1 MNPDSS
7 GSGHIARNVRLS
19 LVAIDTVQP
28 YVCFSRAELLLGD
41 HVHHQHSKQYKARVR
56 TAPRRGLAQA
66 NGGTTNSVSN
76 TRAVTRGLDSITPT
90 SHTSTAASST
100 DITAQVLKL
109 QWYIGGSYVIDAT
122 WLSLHSI
129 TDDMGHNY
137 DSLKGDFTSYL
148 NTIKPPLKSS
158 SIASKGNTISSSNG
172 GIAKHSN
179 MFVNVSHVQ
188 SLSKVAPGIRYDTS
202 VEQPYLFTTHVQL
215 TADFKSNT
223 TYHTNTHTYHTKHT
237 TAAATSTTDTV
248 PAVPF
253 TSHSASDGL
262 TSSHQHL
269 ATLHTPGV
277 YWLVAWA
284 VVDQHW
290 GTAGRG
296 YPSSTSP
303 QSYLAKGR
311 TDEDFYFT
319 LNTTSTTTNTT
330 TAANKNNRTKS
341 IKGRKYWPS
350 DPIVVHV
357 HSNGSI
363 TYDNIILRCRWW
375 HNAKDSVHDHS
386 TYTNLSPIT
395 TPQPHTP
402 AATNNS
408 TIHILL
414 YFSIT
419 MIILFIIYNAMSCI
433 RRRKWQRRVREI
445 RPHGGKGLRVEEGEG
460 LLEA

>member
-1 MNPDSS
+1 MNPEAS
-7 GSGHIARNVRLS
+7 GSGHIARNVRLG

-41 HVHHQHSKQYKARVR
+41 HVHHHHHNKQHQAHVR

-66 NGGTTNSVSN
+66 NGGTTSSVSS
-76 TRAVTRGLDSITPT
+76 TKAVTRGLDSTTST
-90 SHTSTAASST
+90 SHTAPSSTAV
-100 DITAQVLKL
+100 DPTAQVLKL

-122 WLSLHSI
+122 WLSLHSVP
-129 TDDMGHNY
+129 DDIGHNY

-148 NTIKPPLKSS
+148 NTLKPPLKVS
-158 SIASKGNTISSSNG
+158 SITSEGNTISSSNG
-172 GIAKHSN
+172 GIAKHSST
-179 MFVNVSHVQ
+179 FVNISHVQ

-202 VEQPYLFTTHVQL
+202 VEPPYLFTTHVQL
-215 TADFKSNT
+215 TTDFKSNST
-223 TYHTNTHTYHTKHT
+223 SHTNTPTHHT
-237 TAAATSTTDTV
+237 TTATTTAV
-248 PAVPF
+248 SAVPS
-253 TSHSASDGL
+253 TSQSASDGL

-269 ATLHTPGV
+269 STLHTPGI

-311 TDEDFYFT
+311 TDEDFHFT
-319 LNTTSTTTNTT
+319 LNNTTTTNNTTNTT
-330 TAANKNNRTKS
+330 ITNKRDRPKS
-341 IKGRKYWPS
+341 VKGRKYWPS

-375 HNAKDSVHDHS
+375 HNAKDSIHDHS
-386 TYTNLSPIT
+386 TYTNLSPINT
-395 TPQPHTP
+395 SPPHT
-402 AATNNS
+402 ATNNI

-414 YFSIT
+414 YLSIT

-445 RPHGGKGLRVEEGEG
+445 RSHGGKGVRVEEGEG